1 MTTEALDLLDRLS
14 NPTSIKQAAQDRDRP
29 MDRFPSTHFKAD
41 ILGNGADLQVEQRTP
56 QGSNYPQ
63 TGVWLDIDVKEV
75 LGGRGEPGPARLWV
89 RAPGQRQNGQHNAD
103 DNSELGQ
110 MMLAANGADASITS
124 IRSLPGRKNVEFT
137 EAKHEYTGRQR
148 NDSTGEWGNR
158 QFSTYYYVLNFRGGA
173 VAASNGATAQA
184 KPTDAAIARALELVK
199 EAGEEGI
206 VESEFNLA
214 ASRDPIIKPD
224 KAMPKYLTEGKLVSD
239 HPENVLRDGNKLV
252 WVGSDD

>member
-1 MTTEALDLLDRLS
+1 
-14 NPTSIKQAAQDRDRP
+14 

-75 LGGRGEPGPARLWV
+75 LSGRGEPGVARLWV

-110 MMLAANGADASITS
+110 MMLAANGADSSVVS

-148 NDSTGEWGNR
+148 NDSTGEWGDR
-158 QFSTYYYVLNFRGGA
+158 QFSTYYYVLNFRGGTN
-173 VAASNGATAQA
+173 SNGSSAPVSAVGPSA
-184 KPTDAAIARALELVK
+184 AAIARALELVK
-199 EAGEEGI
+199 VAGEEGI